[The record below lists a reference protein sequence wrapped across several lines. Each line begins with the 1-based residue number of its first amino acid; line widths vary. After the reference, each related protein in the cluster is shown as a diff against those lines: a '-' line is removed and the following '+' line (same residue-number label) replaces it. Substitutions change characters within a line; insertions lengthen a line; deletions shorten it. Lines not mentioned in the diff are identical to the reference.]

1 MRYWLTL
8 LIFCGFA
15 VVLRVTVSGV
25 GEFRQATAFEEQGD
39 LHEAAIRYGRA
50 IRMHLPGYPI
60 PTRAGDRLLALA
72 HDHREAGDLLE
83 ARFCLEELRSGFLA
97 VRSFYQPGQRFVD
110 EAERRLV
117 PLMLEDPRGDWPAR
131 ALPTEQ
137 RAAVVRGVLSQREE
151 PSLGWV
157 LVMGLGYALWLGGAA
172 AAIWR
177 GLPEG
182 AGEPV
187 RWAVLARWAAASAVG
202 YGLWLLGVAL
212 A

>member
-1 MRYWLTL
+1 MRTWLSL
-8 LIFCGFA
+8 LVFCGFA
-15 VVLRVTVSGV
+15 VILRVTISGV
-25 GEFRQATAFEEQGD
+25 SEYRQATAFEEAGD
-39 LHEAAIRYGRA
+39 HHEAAIRYGRA
-50 IRMHLPGYPI
+50 IRMYLPGFPI
-60 PTRAGDRLLALA
+60 PAKAGDRLLGLA
-72 HDHREAGDLLE
+72 ERHAAAGDRLE

-97 VRSFYQPGQRFVD
+97 VRSIYQPGQRFVD

-117 PLMLEDPRGDWPAR
+117 PLMLEDPRGGWPPR
-131 ALPTEQ
+131 ALPAPE
-137 RAAVVRGVLSQREE
+137 RAAVVRAVLAQREE

-177 GLPEG
+177 GLPEAEG
-182 AGEPV
+182 APV
-187 RWAVLARWAAASAVG
+187 LWTVVARWAGVSALG